1 MQGKSDPNREL
12 LDAAALCRQL
22 VPEGSVEAFLAD
34 HRHQLFP
41 DEVFAD
47 LFPSGRGRPSIPAEV
62 IATAMVLQS
71 LEGLSDREAARAVRD
86 RISWKVAC
94 GLALD
99 DEGFDY
105 SVLTYWR
112 TRLRHSDRPE
122 RIFDAVR
129 SVIDA
134 TGVLAGRR
142 RRALDST
149 ILDDAVA
156 TQDTVTQLISA
167 IRRVRRLVP
176 EAAEVALSAHDYDT
190 AAKPLIAWDDPVAKQ
205 ALITALVADALALVA
220 AVEGLAL
227 SGDAADAVGLLALVA
242 GQDVEP
248 GDEPGTW
255 RIARRVAP
263 DRVIS
268 TVDPEARH
276 TRKSPSQ
283 PRDGYKAHVA
293 VEPETGLITDAAL
306 TAANVSDAKR
316 PRLVDH
322 EEPAWRCSAT
332 PPMAPGAC
340 GPSWPAPAMPPPS
353 SPCRHGRPSPAGSA
367 ATTST
372 STTRPTRSPARP
384 ETRPPSGSTSSPASA
399 PPVPPAVLRPLHH
412 LAQGSQRVD
421 QPLRHRA
428 GGGPPPG
435 RDRGLP
441 TGLPAV
447 AADGRAGHRLVGGR
461 RQPPAALPG
470 RCPQPPVAHDPHRRA
485 QPPSRVASASTT
497 TAAGFSPGSHE
508 GASPVSH
515 GGNHTMGIAL
525 PGRPACTL
533 CTRRF
538 GSSLPGLAMK
548 PYERGPPPST
558 VSSTGS

>member
-22 VPEGSVEAFLAD
+22 VATGSVEAFLAD

-41 DEVFAD
+41 DDMFAD
-47 LFPSGRGRPSIPAEV
+47 LFPSGRGRPSIPADV
-62 IATAMVLQS
+62 IATAMVLQA

-99 DEGFDY
+99 DDGFDY

-112 TRLRHSDRPE
+112 TRLRQSDRPE

-129 SVIDA
+129 EVINA

-176 EAAEVALSAHDYDT
+176 EAARVSLGAHDYD
-190 AAKPLIAWDDPVAKQ
+190 AGAKPVIAWDDPVAKQ

-220 AVEGLAL
+220 ALEPLSL
-227 SGDAADAVGLLALVA
+227 SGPAADAVGLLALVA

-263 DRVIS
+263 DRTIS

-293 VEPETGLITDAAL
+293 VEPETGLVTDAIL
-306 TAANVSDAKR
+306 TPANASDAEVAPELLGDEEAGVEVLGDSAYGSGRLRAGLDTAGHTATIKPMPSR
-316 PRLVDH
+316 PAVPGGFGRDDFTVDH
-322 EEPAWRCSAT
+322 ETNAVTC
-332 PPMAPGAC
+332 
-340 GPSWPAPAMPPPS
+340 
-353 SPCRHGRPSPAGSA
+353 PAGVTVTFGRSLKA
-367 ATTST
+367 HFGSRCTGCPMRARCTTSPKGRT
-372 STTRPTRSPARP
+372 LSLNLYDVELEAARRRAETEEFQLIYRRWRPMVERTIAWVVARDNRRLRYRGVARNHQWLLTRTA
-384 ETRPPSGSTSSPASA
+384 ALN
-399 PPVPPAVLRPLHH
+399 LR
-412 LAQGSQRVD
+412 
-421 QPLRHRA
+421 
-428 GGGPPPG
+428 
-435 RDRGLP
+435 
-441 TGLPAV
+441 
-447 AADGRAGHRLVGGR
+447 RLVNLGLG
-461 RQPPAALPG
+461 
-470 RCPQPPVAHDPHRRA
+470 HN
-485 QPPSRVASASTT
+485 
-497 TAAGFSPGSHE
+497 GSW
-508 GASPVSH
+508 V
-515 GGNHTMGIAL
+515 
-525 PGRPACTL
+525 
-533 CTRRF
+533 
-538 GSSLPGLAMK
+538 LA
-548 PYERGPPPST
+548 T
-558 VSSTGS
+558 